1 MTERRPA
8 SIVRFSPRKD
18 LVPATTHAVELAH
31 LAARS
36 ASDKLAHDIICFDVS
51 ERLALADAFLLCSA
65 TNDRQVGAV
74 VDEILDRLGTAGA
87 KPARREGERDNRWVL
102 LDYGDLVVHVQHVE
116 EREFY
121 ALERLWRDCP
131 EIPLPEA
138 VPAGASGHGGESVAD
153 QPRPTG
159 TDL

>member
-1 MTERRPA
+1 
-8 SIVRFSPRKD
+8 
-18 LVPATTHAVELAH
+18 VPATTHAVELAH

-65 TNDRQVGAV
+65 NNDRQVGAI
-74 VDEILDRLGTAGA
+74 VDEILDRLAAAGE
-87 KPARREGERDNRWVL
+87 KTARREGERDNRWVL

-138 VPAGASGHGGESVAD
+138 VLAGVHVD
-153 QPRPTG
+153 DRRRPTG